1 MTTMKAIVATK
12 YGSPEVLQLKEI
24 AKPTPKA
31 NEVLVRIVA
40 SSVTAADTM
49 MRRGTPFY
57 GRLFIG
63 LLKPNHSIPGTGFAG
78 VVEAVGKDVTH
89 FAEGDA
95 VFGESVLGSGTNAEY
110 VCVAE
115 NGIIISK
122 PDNISFAEAASIC
135 DGPLTSL
142 NFLKNLAAVQPG
154 QKVLINGASGSLGT
168 AAVQLAKYFEAEVTG
183 VCSTNNV
190 ELVKSL
196 GADHV
201 IDYTKEDFTKSKV
214 QYDVIYDTIGKSSY
228 SKAKSVLTA
237 NGAYI
242 SPVLSVCLLF
252 QMMWTSIAG
261 KKKARFSA
269 TGLLPVPALRDFL
282 FELRAMLS
290 AGYLKSIVDRQYPL
304 EQIAKAHAYVDN
316 GHKRGNVVLSMNES
330 I

>member
-1 MTTMKAIVATK
+1 MKAIVATK
-12 YGSPEVLQLKEI
+12 YGSPEVFQLKEI

-31 NEVLVRIVA
+31 NEVLVRIIA

-63 LLKPNHSIPGTGFAG
+63 LLKPNNPIPGTGFAG
-78 VVEAVGKDVTH
+78 VVEAVGKEVTH
-89 FAEGDA
+89 FTEGDA
-95 VFGESVLGSGTNAEY
+95 VFGESVLGAGTNAEY

-115 NGIIISK
+115 NGVIISK
-122 PDNISFAEAASIC
+122 PANISFAEAASIC

-142 NFLKNLAAVQPG
+142 NFLKNLAAIQPG

-183 VCSTNNV
+183 VCSTSNV

-201 IDYTKEDFTKSKV
+201 IDYTQEDFTKSNV
-214 QYDVIYDTIGKSSY
+214 RYDVIYDTVGKSSY
-228 SKAKSVLTA
+228 SQAKKVLTA

-242 SPVLSVCLLF
+242 SPVLNMTLLL
-252 QMMWTSIAG
+252 QMMWTSLVG
-261 KKKARFSA
+261 KKKAKFSA
-269 TGLLPVPALRDFL
+269 TGILPLPALRDFL
-282 FELRAMLS
+282 YEIRAMIC
-290 AGYLKSIVDRQYPL
+290 AGYLKSIVDKQFSL
-304 EQIAKAHAYVDN
+304 EQIAEAHAYVDN

>member
-1 MTTMKAIVATK
+1 MKAIVATK
-12 YGSPEVLQLKEI
+12 YGSPEVFKLKEI

-31 NEVLVRIVA
+31 NEVLVRIHA

-63 LLKPNHSIPGTGFAG
+63 LLKPNNPIPGTGFAG

-89 FAEGDA
+89 FTEGDA
-95 VFGESVLGSGTNAEY
+95 VFGESVFGTGTNAEY

-122 PDNISFAEAASIC
+122 PANISFAEAASIC

-142 NFLKNLAAVQPG
+142 NFLKNLAAIQPG

-168 AAVQLAKYFEAEVTG
+168 AAIQLAKYFEAEVTG
-183 VCSTNNV
+183 VCSANNV

-201 IDYTKEDFTKSKV
+201 IDYTQEDFTKSNRR
-214 QYDVIYDTIGKSSY
+214 YDVIYDTVGKSSY
-228 SKAKSVLTA
+228 SQAKKVLTA

-242 SPVLSVCLLF
+242 SPVLNMPLLL
-252 QMMWTSIAG
+252 QMMWTSLVG
-261 KKKARFSA
+261 KKKAKFSA
-269 TGLLPVPALRDFL
+269 TGLLPLPVLRDFL
-282 FELRAMLS
+282 YEIRAMIC
-290 AGYLKSIVDRQYPL
+290 AGYLKSIVGKQFSL
-304 EQIAKAHAYVDN
+304 EQIAEAHAYVDN

>member
-1 MTTMKAIVATK
+1 MKAIVATK
-12 YGSPEVLQLKEI
+12 YGSPEVFQLKEI

-31 NEVLVRIVA
+31 NEVLVRIHA

-63 LLKPNHSIPGTGFAG
+63 LLKPNNPIPGTGFAG
-78 VVEAVGKDVTH
+78 VVEAVGTDVTH
-89 FAEGDA
+89 FTEGDA
-95 VFGESVLGSGTNAEY
+95 VFGESIFGAGTNAEY

-122 PDNISFAEAASIC
+122 PANISFAEAASIC

-142 NFLKNLAAVQPG
+142 NFLKNLASIQPG
-154 QKVLINGASGSLGT
+154 QKVLVNGASGSLGT
-168 AAVQLAKYFEAEVTG
+168 AAIQLAKYFEAKVTG

-201 IDYTKEDFTKSKV
+201 IDYTQEDFTKSNTR
-214 QYDVIYDTIGKSSY
+214 YDVIYDTVGKSSY
-228 SKAKSVLTA
+228 SQAKKVLTA

-242 SPVLSVCLLF
+242 SPVLNMTLLL
-252 QMMWTSIAG
+252 QMMCTSLVG
-261 KKKARFSA
+261 KKKAKFSA
-269 TGLLPVPALRDFL
+269 TGILPLPALRDFL
-282 FELRAMLS
+282 YEIRAMIC
-290 AGYLKSIVDRQYPL
+290 AGYLKSIVDKEFSL
-304 EQIAKAHAYVDN
+304 EQIAEAHAYVDN

>member
-12 YGSPEVLQLKEI
+12 YGSPEVLQLKDVE
-24 AKPTPKA
+24 KPTPKA
-31 NEVLVRIVA
+31 NEVLVRIHA

-63 LLKPNHSIPGTGFAG
+63 LLKPNNPITGTGFAG

-89 FAEGDA
+89 FTEGDA
-95 VFGESVLGSGTNAEY
+95 VFGESVLGAGTNAEY

-115 NGIIISK
+115 NGIIIGK
-122 PDNISFAEAASIC
+122 PANISFEEAASIC

-142 NFLKNLAAVQPG
+142 NFLKNIAAIQPG

-183 VCSTNNV
+183 VCSANNV

-201 IDYTKEDFTKSKV
+201 IDYTKQDFTKSLG
-214 QYDVIYDTIGKSSY
+214 QFDIIYDTVGKSSF
-228 SKAKSVLTA
+228 SKAKKALTS
-237 NGAYI
+237 NGVYI
-242 SPVLSVCLLF
+242 SPVLSVSLLF
-252 QMMWTSIAG
+252 QMMWTSIIG

-269 TGLLPVPALRDFL
+269 TGILPVPALRDFL
-282 FELRAMLS
+282 YELRAMIC
-290 AGYLKSIVDRQYPL
+290 AGYLKSIVDKQYML
-304 EQIAKAHAYVDN
+304 EQIAEAHAYVDH
-316 GHKRGNVVLSMNES
+316 GHKRGNVVLSMN
-330 I
+330 

>member
-1 MTTMKAIVATK
+1 MKAIVATK
-12 YGSPEVLQLKEI
+12 YGSPEVFQLKEI

-31 NEVLVRIVA
+31 NEVLVRIHA

-63 LLKPNHSIPGTGFAG
+63 LLKPNNPIPGTGFAG

-89 FAEGDA
+89 FTEGDA
-95 VFGESVLGSGTNAEY
+95 VFGESVFGAGTNAEY

-122 PDNISFAEAASIC
+122 PANISFAEAASIC

-142 NFLKNLAAVQPG
+142 NFLKNLASIQPG

-190 ELVKSL
+190 ALVKSL
-196 GADHV
+196 GANHV
-201 IDYTKEDFTKSKV
+201 IDYTKEDFTKSNTR
-214 QYDVIYDTIGKSSY
+214 YDVIYDTIGKSSY
-228 SKAKSVLTA
+228 SKAKKVLND

-242 SPVLSVCLLF
+242 SPVLSLALLL
-252 QMMWTSIAG
+252 QVLWTSVVG
-261 KKKARFSA
+261 KKKAKFSA
-269 TGLLPVPALRDFL
+269 TGILPIPALRDFL
-282 FELRAMLS
+282 FEIRAMIS
-290 AGYLKSIVDRQYPL
+290 AGYLKSIVDKQYSL
-304 EQIAKAHAYVDN
+304 EQIAEAHVYVAN